1 MTSDFI
7 EERRMGKECVKVLTG
22 PLQGQEFLISPTLSI
37 GRNPG
42 NGIVLDDAQVSR
54 KHAVIESTE
63 SGTTLKD
70 LGSGNGTFVDNR
82 RILEYRLTDGQEFR
96 VGSVELKYEGEPGSA
111 ADATSLGSGSRVKFD
126 DTSTGTVQA
135 SSTQNVF
142 QTMFSPAPQA
152 ANTDELRATQK
163 RLAAIYEANQIISSE
178 NDLGK
183 LFAHVLDQI
192 FKLVPANNGVIMM
205 ANEETG
211 ELEARFEKTG
221 VGEAEI
227 RVSSTI
233 VQRAFENGEN
243 LLVQDAVADD
253 RFDASAS
260 IMTANI
266 SSAMAVPLVQQGE
279 KLGVLYVDTRGSTDA
294 FKHSDLELIVALSG
308 PASIAIKNA
317 QYVDQLET
325 DFQTTLR
332 LLANAIE
339 LRDHYT
345 VGHTW
350 RVTNFSVA
358 LAGELG
364 YDEEKLKEVE
374 MGGVLHDIG
383 KIGVPDA
390 ILCKPGKLTDDEYE
404 VMKVHPTKGADLME
418 DCKRLEPLIPYCK
431 YHHERYDGRG
441 YPEKLA
447 GEEIPIQ
454 GRIVAV
460 ADTFDA
466 MTSNRPYRKGLDP
479 EIAIAEIEKN
489 KGSQF
494 DPECADAFIRAYRG
508 GKISHI
514 LQAYHENEKSIA
526 CPFCSTFI
534 PIEEGAE
541 LGNAFEC
548 NVCHRH
554 SRLDKHN
561 ENYIGVLLTEADMAA
576 AKEA

>member
-1 MTSDFI
+1 
-7 EERRMGKECVKVLTG
+7 MGKECVKVLTG

-63 SGTTLKD
+63 SGTNLKD

-111 ADATSLGSGSRVKFD
+111 ADSTPLGSGSRVKFD
-126 DTSTGTVQA
+126 DTATGTVQA
-135 SSTQNVF
+135 SSTENVF

-163 RLAAIYEANQIISSE
+163 RLAAIYEANQVISSE

-192 FKLVPANNGVIMM
+192 FKLVPANNGVLMM

-211 ELEARFEKTG
+211 ALEARFEKTG
-221 VGEAEI
+221 VGDAEI

-233 VQRAFENGEN
+233 VQQAFDNEEA
-243 LLVQDAVADD
+243 LLIQDAASDD

-279 KLGVLYVDTRGSTDA
+279 KLGVLYVDTRGSTGA
-294 FKHSDLELIVALSG
+294 FDHSDLELIVGLSG
-308 PASIAIKNA
+308 PAAIAIKNA

-358 LAGELG
+358 LADELG

-404 VMKVHPTKGADLME
+404 VMKIHPTKGADLME

-447 GEEIPIQ
+447 GEDIPIQ

-514 LQAYHENEKSIA
+514 LQAYHENAKSIA

-541 LGNAFEC
+541 LGDAFEC

-561 ENYIGVLLTEADMAA
+561 ENYIGVLLTEAGMTA

>member
-1 MTSDFI
+1 
-7 EERRMGKECVKVLTG
+7 MGKECVKVLTG

-111 ADATSLGSGSRVKFD
+111 ADSTPLGSGSRVKFD

-135 SSTQNVF
+135 SSTENVF

-163 RLAAIYEANQIISSE
+163 RLAAIYEANQVISSE

-221 VGEAEI
+221 VGDAEI

-233 VQRAFENGEN
+233 VQRAFENEEA
-243 LLVQDAVADD
+243 LLIQDAASDD

-279 KLGVLYVDTRGSTDA
+279 KLGVLYVDTRGSTGA
-294 FKHSDLELIVALSG
+294 FDHSDLELIVGLSG

-358 LAGELG
+358 LADELG

-390 ILCKPGKLTDDEYE
+390 ILCKPGKLTDEEYE

-418 DCKRLEPLIPYCK
+418 DCKRLAPLIPYCK

-441 YPEKLA
+441 YPEKLS
-447 GEEIPIQ
+447 GEDIPIQ

-479 EIAIAEIEKN
+479 EIAITEIEKN

-514 LQAYHENEKSIA
+514 LQAYHENAKSIA

-541 LGNAFEC
+541 LGDAFEC